1 MNAEFN
7 MYIPDQKF
15 ATPFANLEKFLPQF
29 KRILNQSKLYK
40 ELILKV
46 DNYLK
51 EIKHKHYYI

>member
-7 MYIPDQKF
+7 MHIPDQELPS
-15 ATPFANLEKFLPQF
+15 PFKNLEKFIPQF
-29 KRILNQSKLYK
+29 EKILNQSKSYE